1 MDDASCDGR
10 KNKKEGGWRRGR
22 EEEEREMAEGGVGSQ
37 AVHWYLPGT
46 WGKKELKV
54 VREELLIWNYFY
66 LDLALSSATR

>member
-1 MDDASCDGR
+1 
-10 KNKKEGGWRRGR
+10 
-22 EEEEREMAEGGVGSQ
+22 MAEGGVGSQ
-37 AVHWYLPGT
+37 ALHWYLPGT